1 MKSKLLPKLRQIVFT
16 FQKANSMRKGMNWTL
31 ELQQR
36 AQTFLGERDPVNSLW
51 NLSTYIWWMWAEW
64 QPLSAVLAAVLV
76 RGVLYSSEESRPPC
90 CRETGGCF
98 RFGQHGLSFTTALFG
113 RNCWN
118 QRRCSTLQVLIA
130 EALRPLKGGG
140 RALTHLSS
148 SAFTHKILSGASVG
162 AYPYCVRQLK

>member
-98 RFGQHGLSFTTALFG
+98 RFVWPTRS
-113 RNCWN
+113 
-118 QRRCSTLQVLIA
+118 VLYNSSVWKELLKPEKVFHIA
-130 EALRPLKGGG
+130 SSDSRGSSPPKGGWESID
-140 RALTHLSS
+140 SS
-148 SAFTHKILSGASVG
+148 LFLCIH
-162 AYPYCVRQLK
+162 P